1 MKIKQNIAISESG
14 FLFDPATGHSF
25 TTNPSGLR
33 IMQLLREGKN
43 KSTIL
48 EQLAQEFDTEHDTL
62 ERDVNDYLNM
72 LNYFKL
78 TQS

>member
-1 MKIKQNIAISESG
+1 MKIKHNIAVSESG

-25 TTNPSGLR
+25 TTNPTGLR
-33 IMQLLREGKN
+33 IVTMLREGISKTAIIEHL
-43 KSTIL
+43 SH
-48 EQLAQEFDTEHDTL
+48 EFDTDMASL
-62 ERDVNDYLNM
+62 ERDVNDYFNM

>member
-1 MKIKQNIAISESG
+1 MKIKHNIAVSESG

-25 TTNPSGLR
+25 TTNPTGLR
-33 IMQLLREGKN
+33 IVTLLREGLSKTAIIERL
-43 KSTIL
+43 SH
-48 EQLAQEFDTEHDTL
+48 EFDTDMASL
-62 ERDVNDYLNM
+62 ERDVNDYFNM